1 MKYIL
6 VLIMALCGPTL
17 WAQTDACEQYNEQG
31 DSLLQAGQYDRAL
44 SSYRRAQHLAHR
56 RGDRVAEAVAL
67 TNQGVAYR
75 ITEHADSALYCY
87 QQALALAQQSGDKSE
102 LSHVLC
108 SIAILYANTSRVA
121 EAERYARWA
130 TRTAHASRD
139 IDMIMY
145 CDYTYGSILTLRAR
159 YTEAIATLRAMA
171 AEARR
176 QNRPNYMLKGYT
188 AIIDYFLKM
197 KTTAPAHKRSAV
209 LADSIDHYIAVCDTL
224 FRRVSPASP
233 EGQGYLEEKYLVLRQ
248 LGRYRES
255 IAVQQLMLSLRPKG
269 LITPPDRLYTIM
281 ARNYADLHQPT
292 LAAKCYEQALTAKDS
307 MAQTAIDSQLSE
319 FTARFDT
326 AQKELEIARL
336 SARQNRLLAILAVV
350 AVACVVLGAAV
361 WLVRRGARLRSA
373 RRYIEGMEQER
384 DRLGHELHD
393 GIAGDLLG
401 LSLCLSSQ
409 PVEESAQMLRDLHQD
424 VRRIS
429 HELMPPRFAHT
440 SFQECA
446 RAYLQTVAGAT
457 FSSTPGVVV
466 APHVAFQLY
475 RVLQETVTNIRRHAH
490 ATYIHVELSAHQLVI
505 ENDGYLG
512 QQGDGAGSQSLS
524 ERARAIHA
532 TLTYQYHDDICRQ
545 ILTLRR

>member
-1 MKYIL
+1 
-6 VLIMALCGPTL
+6 
-17 WAQTDACEQYNEQG
+17 
-31 DSLLQAGQYDRAL
+31 
-44 SSYRRAQHLAHR
+44 
-56 RGDRVAEAVAL
+56 
-67 TNQGVAYR
+67 
-75 ITEHADSALYCY
+75 
-87 QQALALAQQSGDKSE
+87 
-102 LSHVLC
+102 
-108 SIAILYANTSRVA
+108 
-121 EAERYARWA
+121 
-130 TRTAHASRD
+130 
-139 IDMIMY
+139 
-145 CDYTYGSILTLRAR
+145 
-159 YTEAIATLRAMA
+159 
-171 AEARR
+171 
-176 QNRPNYMLKGYT
+176 
-188 AIIDYFLKM
+188 
-197 KTTAPAHKRSAV
+197 
-209 LADSIDHYIAVCDTL
+209 
-224 FRRVSPASP
+224 
-233 EGQGYLEEKYLVLRQ
+233 
-248 LGRYRES
+248 
-255 IAVQQLMLSLRPKG
+255 
-269 LITPPDRLYTIM
+269 
-281 ARNYADLHQPT
+281 
-292 LAAKCYEQALTAKDS
+292 

-446 RAYLQTVAGAT
+446 RAYLQTGAGAT

-512 QQGDGAGSQSLS
+512 HQGDGAGSQSLS

>member
-6 VLIMALCGPTL
+6 ILVMALCGPAL
-17 WAQTDACEQYNEQG
+17 WAQTDAREQYNEQG
-31 DSLLQAGQYDRAL
+31 DSLLQAGQYSSAL

-87 QQALALAQQSGDKSE
+87 QRALTLARQSGDKSE

-130 TRTAHASRD
+130 ARTAHASRD

-145 CDYTYGSILTLRAR
+145 CDYTYGSTLTLRGR
-159 YTEAIATLRAMA
+159 YAEAIATLRAMA

-176 QNRPNYMLKGYT
+176 QHRPNYMLKGYT

-197 KTTAPAHKRSAV
+197 KTASTVPRRPAA
-209 LADSIDHYIAVCDTL
+209 LADSIDRYIAVCDTL

-255 IAVQQLMLSLRPKG
+255 IAVQQQILSLRPKG
-269 LITPPDRLYTIM
+269 LVTPPDRLYTIM
-281 ARNYADLHQPT
+281 ARNYADLRQPAQ
-292 LAAKCYEQALTAKDS
+292 AAQCYEQALAAKDS
-307 MAQTAIDSQLSE
+307 LAQTAIDRQLSE

-336 SARQNRLLAILAVV
+336 SARQNRLMAILAVAAVVCV
-350 AVACVVLGAAV
+350 ALVAAV
-361 WLVRRGARLRSA
+361 WLLRRGARLRSA
-373 RRYIEGMEQER
+373 RRYIEGIEQER

-401 LSLCLSSQ
+401 LSLSLNSQ
-409 PVEESAQMLRDLHQD
+409 PLGETAQMLRDLHQD

-446 RAYLQTVAGAT
+446 RAYLQAVAGAT
-457 FSSTPGVVV
+457 FSSAPGVVL

-475 RVLQETVTNIRRHAH
+475 RILQETVANIRRHAH
-490 ATYIHVELSAHQLVI
+490 ATYIHVELSARQLVI

-512 QQGDGAGSQSLS
+512 YRGNGAGSRSLS
-524 ERARAIHA
+524 GRAQAIHA

-545 ILTLRR
+545 ILCLHR

>member
-6 VLIMALCGPTL
+6 TLVLALCGPML

-31 DSLLQAGQYDRAL
+31 DSLLQAGQYERAL
-44 SSYRRAQHLAHR
+44 GSYRRAQRLAHSR
-56 RGDRVAEAVAL
+56 ADRVAEAVAL

-87 QQALALAQQSGDKSE
+87 QLAQQSGDKSE

-121 EAERYARWA
+121 EAERYARRA
-130 TRTAHASRD
+130 ARTAHASRD

-145 CDYTYGSILTLRAR
+145 CDYTYGSILTLRGR

-176 QNRPNYMLKGYT
+176 QHRPNYMLKGYT

-197 KTTAPAHKRSAV
+197 KTAATAPRRSAA
-209 LADSIDHYIAVCDTL
+209 LADSIDRYIAVCDTL

-255 IAVQQLMLSLRPKG
+255 IAVQQLILSLRPQG
-269 LITPPDRLYTIM
+269 LITPADRLYTIM
-281 ARNYADLHQPT
+281 ARNYADLHQPA
-292 LAAKCYEQALTAKDS
+292 LSAQCYEQALAAKDS

-319 FTARFDT
+319 FTARYDT

-350 AVACVVLGAAV
+350 AVVCVALGAAV

-401 LSLCLSSQ
+401 LSLCLDTQ

-446 RAYLQTVAGAT
+446 RAYLQAVAGAT
-457 FSSTPGVVV
+457 FSSAPGVAV

-490 ATYIHVELSAHQLVI
+490 ATYIHVELAPHQLVI
-505 ENDGYLG
+505 ENDGY
-512 QQGDGAGSQSLS
+512 QGHQGHGAGSQSLA

-532 TLTYQYHDDICRQ
+532 TIAYQCHDDICRQ
-545 ILTLRR
+545 ILTLHR